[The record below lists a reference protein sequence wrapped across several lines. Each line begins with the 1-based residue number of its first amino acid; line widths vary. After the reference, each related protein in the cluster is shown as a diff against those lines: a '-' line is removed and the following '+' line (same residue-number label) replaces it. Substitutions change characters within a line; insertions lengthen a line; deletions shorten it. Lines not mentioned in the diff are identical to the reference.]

1 MKNIDNPHFD
11 HYVSHLTR
19 NTIALILAG
28 GRGSRLHQMTDW
40 RAKPA
45 VPFGGKFRIIDFPLS
60 NCMNSGIRKIAVLTQ
75 YKSDSLIRHIQQGWG
90 FLRGEF
96 GEYVDLMPAQQRLD
110 ENSWYAGTADAIYQ
124 NIDILRS
131 RKPEHI
137 LILAGDHIYKM
148 DYSAMLADHVANNAD
163 LTIGCIEVSL
173 AEASAFGV
181 MDVDESRRVK
191 AFVEKPECPPKMPGR
206 ENTALASMGIYI
218 FNADFL
224 YEQLIKDADTKG
236 STRDF
241 GKDII
246 PSVINKYRVNA
257 YPFLDMQNSE
267 VQSYWR
273 DVGTIDA
280 YWSAN
285 MELIGVNPD
294 LNLYDKTWPIW
305 TNQEQTP
312 PAKFVFDDEDRRG
325 VAIDSMVSGGC
336 VVSGATV
343 KHSLLF
349 SNVRVNSYTTVV
361 DSVVLPEVT
370 IGRHCRITK
379 TIIDKGCNIPE
390 GTIIGADPVADA
402 KKFHVSPGG
411 VVLVTPDMLGQ
422 ARHYVR

>member
-1 MKNIDNPHFD
+1 MNHKDNPHFD

-60 NCMNSGIRKIAVLTQ
+60 NCINSGIRKIAVLTQ
-75 YKSDSLIRHIQQGWG
+75 YKADSLIRHIQQGWG

-110 ENSWYAGTADAIYQ
+110 ETSWYLGTADAVYQ
-124 NIDILRS
+124 NLDILRS

-148 DYSAMLADHVANNAD
+148 DYSAMLADHVSNNAD

-173 AEASAFGV
+173 EEASAFGV
-181 MDVDESRRVK
+181 MDVDENRRVR
-191 AFVEKPECPPKMPGR
+191 AFVEKPANPPKMPGR
-206 ENTALASMGIYI
+206 EDTALASMGIYI
-218 FNADFL
+218 FNAGFL
-224 YEQLIKDADTKG
+224 FEQLIKDADTKG
-236 STRDF
+236 SSRDF

-246 PSVINKYRVNA
+246 PSVIHKYRVNA
-257 YPFLDMQNSE
+257 YPFLDMQNSD

-280 YWSAN
+280 YWAAN
-285 MELIGVNPD
+285 MELIGVKPD
-294 LNLYDKTWPIW
+294 LNLYDKEWPIW

-325 VAIDSMVSGGC
+325 IAIDSMVSGGC
-336 VVSGATV
+336 VVSGAKV

-349 SNVRVNSYTTVV
+349 SNVRVNSYSTVT
-361 DSVVLPEVT
+361 DSVVLPEVS
-370 IGRHCRITK
+370 IGRHCRINK
-379 TIIDKGCNIPE
+379 TIIDKGCTIPE
-390 GTIIGADPVADA
+390 GTVIGEDLAEDA